1 MKKEIKVGSLM
12 NFTNKE
18 YIANYYIKKSL
29 RISLKSIL
37 KKREYYGE
45 SSNRSELTMYDN
57 VAQCMTTK
65 NSKSLIYKF
74 HNSLMSL

>member
-1 MKKEIKVGSLM
+1 M
-12 NFTNKE
+12 
-18 YIANYYIKKSL
+18 
-29 RISLKSIL
+29 SLKSIL

-57 VAQCMTTK
+57 VAQYITTK

>member
-29 RISLKSIL
+29 RMSLKSIL
-37 KKREYYGE
+37 KETEYYGE
-45 SSNRSELTMYDN
+45 SSNRSDN
-57 VAQCMTTK
+57 VAQCITTK

>member
-1 MKKEIKVGSLM
+1 M

-65 NSKSLIYKF
+65 NS
-74 HNSLMSL
+74 

>member
-29 RISLKSIL
+29 RMSLKSIL
-37 KKREYYGE
+37 KKTEYYGE

-57 VAQCMTTK
+57 VAQYITTK